1 MTEPKKQEF
10 QAEIQ
15 QLLDIVIHSV
25 YTDKEV
31 FIRELVSN
39 AADACEKLR
48 FRQTGGEESIHE
60 PDVEPGITVKLDEE
74 KKQITIT
81 DTGIGMTEA
90 DLIQNLGTIAHS
102 GTKAFFQQLAE
113 HKEGDSNNLIGQFG
127 VGFYSAFM
135 VSDSVTVET
144 RSYQPDE
151 KGWIWVSSG
160 AGGYTIEEK
169 EDLPRG
175 TSIILHLKDEA
186 EDFAKEHR
194 VESVIKRYS
203 NFVQFPIQ
211 LNDKQVNTVQALWTK
226 NKSEITEEEYKEFYQ
241 FVGHD
246 FDEPQFRLHY
256 SADAPLAIK
265 ALLFIPKRNTESM
278 GFGKGECEVNLY
290 CKKVLIEP
298 KAKGILPEWMR
309 FVRGVVDSEDL
320 PLSIS
325 RERMQDSALME
336 KLKNVITKRLLK
348 FLAEKAEKDAD
359 AFNEFYQEFH
369 RFLKEGLL
377 SDYSHQEQLAKLLR
391 YESSFTEKG
400 KKAAL
405 DDYVSRMKDDQQEIY
420 YLSSYNR
427 ESAESA
433 PYYEVFKAR
442 GYEVLFLYDPA
453 DEFVMERLA
462 EYDGKKLVA
471 AEKSDLKLEDEEKE
485 GLSADKAEELGK
497 WIKDKMGDK
506 IGEIRVSERLVGS
519 PVVLVEQ
526 DKNMTATMRN
536 MMRAM
541 GRDSELPPPVMDLE
555 INPNHPVIVKLDGLR
570 GGDEGLA
577 EQITE
582 QLHDNA
588 MIMAGLMEDPRTMV
602 NRLNNLL
609 EKVLESKS

>member
-31 FIRELVSN
+31 FIRELISN

-48 FRQTGGEESIHE
+48 FHQSGGEESILDAE
-60 PDVEPGITVKLDEE
+60 VEPKITVQLDEE
-74 KKQITIT
+74 NKRITIT

-90 DLIQNLGTIAHS
+90 DLIQNIGTIAHS

-113 HKEGDSNNLIGQFG
+113 KKQDSNNLIGQFG

-135 VSDSVTVET
+135 VSDDVTVET
-144 RSYQPDE
+144 RSYQADE
-151 KGWIWVSSG
+151 KGWRWVSQG

-175 TSIILHLKDEA
+175 TSIILHLKDDA
-186 EDFAKEHR
+186 EDFAKEVR

-203 NFVQFPIQ
+203 NFVQFPIE
-211 LNDKQVNTVQALWTK
+211 LNEKQVNTVQALWTR

-246 FDEPQFRLHY
+246 FDEPLFRLHY

-265 ALLFIPKRNTESM
+265 ALLFIPKRNSESM
-278 GFGKGECEVNLY
+278 GLGKTEGEVNLY
-290 CKKVLIEP
+290 CKKVLIEQ

-309 FVRGVVDSEDL
+309 FVRGVVDSEDI

-348 FLAEKAEKDAD
+348 FLAEKAEKDAEEYD
-359 AFNEFYQEFH
+359 KFYTEFH

-377 SDYSHQEQLAKLLR
+377 SDYAHQEQLGKLLR

-400 KKAAL
+400 KKASFG
-405 DDYVSRMKDDQQEIY
+405 DYISRMKDDQKELY

-427 ESAESA
+427 ESAENA
-433 PYYEVFKAR
+433 PYYEVFNAR

-462 EYDGKKLVA
+462 EFDGKKLIA
-471 AEKSDLKLEDEEKE
+471 AEKADLKLEDAEAD
-485 GLSADKAEELGK
+485 GLTPEKAEELGT

-506 IGEIRVSERLVGS
+506 VGAIRSSERLVGS

-526 DKNMTATMRN
+526 DNQMTATMRN
-536 MMRAM
+536 MMRSM
-541 GRDSELPPPVMDLE
+541 GRDTEFPSPPMDME
-555 INPNHPVIVKLDGLR
+555 INPNHPVIVRLAFVR
-570 GGDEGLA
+570 TADEGLA

-588 MIMAGLMEDPRTMV
+588 MIMAGLMEDPRAMV
-602 NRLNNLL
+602 KRLNNLL
-609 EKVLESKS
+609 EKVLTPKS